1 MPLTQPFHFD
11 FQPATHTHLYT
22 MKTQFENLL
31 NDLREELSANAY
43 TKSPLKRFNGA
54 VKQTDKA
61 LLALKNYLESETL
74 TEQDEISIFKD
85 VKPQIDAHRIE
96 EGLRFSVLNYKPM
109 GTVKAQIKYL
119 DEELVAL
126 QSVFR
131 RNAFYYQYYKNGF
144 DELDHLFFLRG
155 AGNLALPIPEIFDV
169 ERDFSTPV
177 SCLYSKFMGFERVQ
191 MFILKEIDKLKPA
204 SVPGSHNDKDVDKLK
219 WTGEVIN
226 IIEVAY
232 GIWLTGQLNNGNAT
246 LSQIVRWLE
255 SQLDVD
261 LGNVQKRFTEMER
274 RKRIS
279 TTKYLDQMSV
289 AVKQKLEQGNQ

>member
-1 MPLTQPFHFD
+1 
-11 FQPATHTHLYT
+11 